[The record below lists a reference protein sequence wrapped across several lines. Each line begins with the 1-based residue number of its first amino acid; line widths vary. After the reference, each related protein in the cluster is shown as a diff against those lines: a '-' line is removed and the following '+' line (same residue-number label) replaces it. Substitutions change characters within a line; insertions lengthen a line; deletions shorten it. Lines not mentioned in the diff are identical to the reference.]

1 MGTIGDLPVT
11 IWNGVVPVAECS
23 ELL

>member
-1 MGTIGDLPVT
+1 MGIIGDLPVT
-11 IWNGVVPVAECS
+11 IWKGVDPVMECS